1 LFVATAHSSPGR
13 DRLACGRSR
22 RCSARSPSTNA
33 GSTFT
38 GKSLEKTRMKGDYT
52 LQADRRLSASAAVPP
67 TVLCIDDDPEVSRL
81 IESYLRD
88 VEVTVLRSFH
98 GMQGYAAA
106 IKHDPGVIVMDVAMP
121 NGNGLAILD
130 CLKRNRDTAAI
141 PVILLSG
148 MRDPSL
154 PRRMFEMGADQFL
167 HKPVHSDAL
176 RHELSRFIDLRP
188 RK

>member
-1 LFVATAHSSPGR
+1 MKSAHASH
-13 DRLACGRSR
+13 
-22 RCSARSPSTNA
+22 
-33 GSTFT
+33 
-38 GKSLEKTRMKGDYT
+38 
-52 LQADRRLSASAAVPP
+52 ADHRSAASTLVPP

-88 VEVTVLRSFH
+88 VDVQVLRSFH

-106 IKHDPGVIVMDVAMP
+106 IKHDPAVIIMDVAMP
-121 NGNGLAILD
+121 NGDGLAILD
-130 CLKRNRDTAAI
+130 CLKRNRDTATI

-154 PRRMFEMGADQFL
+154 PRRMFELGADQFL
-167 HKPVHSDAL
+167 HKPVHSDVL

-188 RK
+188 RM

>member
-1 LFVATAHSSPGR
+1 MKSADASP
-13 DRLACGRSR
+13 
-22 RCSARSPSTNA
+22 
-33 GSTFT
+33 
-38 GKSLEKTRMKGDYT
+38 
-52 LQADRRLSASAAVPP
+52 ADRRSAAGARVPP
-67 TVLCIDDDPEVSRL
+67 TVLCIDDDPDVSRL

-88 VEVTVLRSFH
+88 VDVQVLRSFH

-106 IKHDPGVIVMDVAMP
+106 IKHAPAVIIMDVAMP
-121 NGNGLAILD
+121 NGDGPAILD

-154 PRRMFEMGADQFL
+154 PRRMFELGADQFL
-167 HKPVHSDAL
+167 HKPVHGDVL

-188 RK
+188 RM